1 MLNAYSDQDKLYVH
15 YGARFFRKE
24 RMPEVKNGVSF
35 MRSKPSG
42 GLCASPVNAE
52 YGWIDFC
59 KNEEFRDYEEGNR
72 FFFRIDDNARI
83 FHIFCMEDM
92 FQLPEQIDYVRDED
106 HSYRIDFEK
115 ALKDGI
121 DAIELHLSEEK
132 PCEFDKQLRISM
144 PYWDCDC
151 IFIMNPEIIDTRLGF
166 LKDFLKG

>member
-15 YGARFFRKE
+15 YG
-24 RMPEVKNGVSF
+24 
-35 MRSKPSG
+35 
-42 GLCASPVNAE
+42 
-52 YGWIDFC
+52 
-59 KNEEFRDYEEGNR
+59 
-72 FFFRIDDNARI
+72 ARI

-144 PYWDCDC
+144 PYWDCDR